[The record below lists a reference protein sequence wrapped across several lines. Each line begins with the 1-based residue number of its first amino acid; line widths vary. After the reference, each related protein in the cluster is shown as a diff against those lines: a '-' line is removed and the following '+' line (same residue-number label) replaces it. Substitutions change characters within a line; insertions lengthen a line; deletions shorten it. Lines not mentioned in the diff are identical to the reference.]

1 MIENGKFKQY
11 RWTAT
16 GSGNKDCSGTADSL
30 QQTLAI
36 GCEPMGGN
44 QWIKV
49 GAMIDGANIAGA
61 STLSGASSSGVQAPL
76 KITTVFLALVL
87 AVGLV
92 FHQ

>member
-1 MIENGKFKQY
+1 VIENGKFKQY
-11 RWTAT
+11 RWTNTA
-16 GSGNKDCSGTADSL
+16 NKDCSGTGTETAK
-30 QQTLAI
+30 TYVI
-36 GCEPMGGN
+36 GCEPLGN

-61 STLSGASSSGVQAPL
+61 STLSGTSSSGVQAPL

>member
-1 MIENGKFKQY
+1 MIENGKFKMY
-11 RWTAT
+11 RWNNTA
-16 GSGNKDCSGTADSL
+16 NKDCSGTGTEVSTNTFDAYPGCH
-30 QQTLAI
+30 TL
-36 GCEPMGGN
+36 GN
-44 QWIKV
+44 KWMKV

-61 STLSGASSSGVQAPL
+61 STLSGTSSSGVQVPL